1 MSIDTSLYTN
11 IWDYMKNDRFVFNF
25 FIGGRRTGKTYSVLR
40 ELSKGEIPFLY
51 LRMTGKETTVSIE
64 ADLFRKY
71 KVDIKVKELES
82 NFYSFYKDD
91 KVIGYGASLS
101 TFSGLRG
108 VDFSNI
114 KIIYFDEFIPEL
126 GIRRQVSN
134 PAVIFK
140 NLYETINE
148 NRELEG
154 IPPAKVIATANSND
168 IATDL
173 MQGLKLTK
181 YAEEMLKNDQEFY
194 FDKKR
199 RYQLAIL
206 KSNPEFLKKKQRTAL
221 YEFIG
226 EEDDFTKMS
235 LNNMFAYN
243 DFTNVKERSLQ
254 GLTPV
259 CNISG
264 LFTIFKQKNNDT
276 YYVSPI
282 NINKGCQVY
291 DPGNQIEKQ
300 NMLMRWS
307 IFLNNKYYS
316 NKIKFATYE
325 SKKAFNEL
333 FL

>member
-1 MSIDTSLYTN
+1 MAIDTSLYTN
-11 IWDYMKNDRFVFNF
+11 IWDYLKNDNFVFNF

-71 KVDIKVKELES
+71 KVKIDTKELDS
-82 NFYSFYKDD
+82 NFYGFYKEE
-91 KVIGYGASLS
+91 KLIGYGSSLS

-126 GIRRQVSN
+126 GMRRQVAN
-134 PAVIFK
+134 PARTFK

-173 MQGLKLTK
+173 MQGLGLTK
-181 YAEEMLKNDQEFY
+181 YAEEMLRNDQEFY
-194 FDKKR
+194 FDEKR
-199 RYQLAIL
+199 GYQLAIL
-206 KSNPEFLKKKQRTAL
+206 KSNPEFLKKKQQTAL
-221 YEFIG
+221 YRFIG
-226 EEDDFTKMS
+226 EDDDFTKMS

-254 GLTPV
+254 GLTPI
-259 CNISG
+259 CNIEG
-264 LFTIFKQKNNDT
+264 LFTIFKQKNSDN

-282 NINKGCQVY
+282 NINKGCPIY
-291 DPGNQIEKQ
+291 RPGNQIEKQ
-300 NMLMRWS
+300 NLLMRWS
-307 IFLNNKYYS
+307 IYLSNKYYS
-316 NKIKFATYE
+316 NKVKFATYE